1 MTKLCNL
8 AFGIY
13 RKKSYRGKL
22 LNYDSSAYLSHKR
35 STIKSLVSRAFKICS
50 SETLNGELKS
60 VKDQLKNN
68 GYPLGIIQEEINKEK
83 QLTVRNTNEELNQQ
97 TTDEN
102 PKKYI
107 STPYIPGT
115 SERV

>member
-1 MTKLCNL
+1 MQ
-8 AFGIY
+8 FGSY
-13 RKKSYRGKL
+13 RKKSYTGKL
-22 LNYDSSAYLSHKR
+22 LNYDSSAHLSHKQ
-35 STIKSLVSRAFKICS
+35 STIKSLVSRAFKFCS
-50 SETLNGELKS
+50 SETLNDELKY

-83 QLTVRNTNEELNQQ
+83 QRTVQNNNEELNQQ
-97 TTDEN
+97 TTNKN